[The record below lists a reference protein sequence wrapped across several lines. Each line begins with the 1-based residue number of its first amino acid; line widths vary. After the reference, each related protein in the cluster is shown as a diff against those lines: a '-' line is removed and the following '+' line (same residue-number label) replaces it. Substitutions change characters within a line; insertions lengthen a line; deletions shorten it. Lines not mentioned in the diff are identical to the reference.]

1 MSSRA
6 VIAFVVLVVGGT
18 TLVVLVI
25 HAVSGSWATGGVGGA
40 VAGGVSAALY
50 PTLVRRQR

>member
-1 MSSRA
+1 MSKRA
-6 VIAFVVLVVGGT
+6 IVTFLLLVVAGT

-25 HAVSGSWATGGVGGA
+25 HAVSGSWATGGVVGA